1 MYKNKK
7 IVVVMPAYNA
17 EKTLRQAFDEVVEQ
31 GIVDIV
37 IIVDDC
43 SRDNTV
49 ALAQSLADNGNGMME
64 YGNGGMMGR
73 VTVGSNSLQSTVPGF
88 VPQDSKIQ
96 CSNIPA
102 FQHSIS
108 VHVHRHEQNRGYGGN
123 QKSCYKLALEQGADI
138 VIMVHPDCQYTPKLI
153 PAMASMIANGLHP
166 CVLGSRILGGYALKG
181 GMPLWKYIS
190 NRFLTL
196 AMNIL
201 FGAKLSEYHTG
212 YRAFSRELLEKLPLE
227 ENMDDFAFDA
237 EMLAEILWT
246 GATIGEVSCPTVY
259 FEDAS
264 SINFARS
271 CTYGIG
277 CLKTALLFR
286 LCKLGVRRDGKF

>member
-17 EKTLRQAFDEVVEQ
+17 EKTLRQAFAEVCEQ
-31 GIVDIV
+31 DIVDTV

-49 ALAQSLADNGNGMME
+49 AMAQSLGDEKCANE
-64 YGNGGMMGR
+64 I
-73 VTVGSNSLQSTVPGF
+73 
-88 VPQDSKIQ
+88 PQ
-96 CSNIPA
+96 
-102 FQHSIS
+102 
-108 VHVHRHEQNRGYGGN
+108 VVVHRHEQNTGYGGN
-123 QKSCYKLALEQGADI
+123 QKSCYKLALEHGADI

-153 PAMASMIANGLHP
+153 PAMASMIANDLHP

-181 GMPLWKYIS
+181 GMPIWKYVF
-190 NRFLTL
+190 NRVLTL
-196 AMNIL
+196 VMNIL

-237 EMLAEILWT
+237 QMLAEILWT

-264 SINFARS
+264 SISFARS

-286 LCKLGVRRDGKF
+286 LCKWGMMRSKKFKKSMS